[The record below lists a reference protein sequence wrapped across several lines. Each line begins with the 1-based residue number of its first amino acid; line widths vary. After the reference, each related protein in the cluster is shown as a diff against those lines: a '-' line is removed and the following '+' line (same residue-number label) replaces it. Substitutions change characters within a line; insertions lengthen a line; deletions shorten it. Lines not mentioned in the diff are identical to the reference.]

1 MHDLGLGLVDYPQ
14 IIAKPMDLSLV
25 SLKLQQDEYS
35 FMEEILDDI
44 QLIWDNCKNYNQA
57 GSVCLLAHSGST
69 LSQIRW
75 ISTIRNSS
83 KITSIMCPYPSPVS
97 REI

>member
-1 MHDLGLGLVDYPQ
+1 MDLYLGLGLLDYPQ

-57 GSVCLLAHSGST
+57 GSVRMVGCSGST
-69 LSQIRW
+69 QSQIRW
-75 ISTIRNSS
+75 ISTIRNLS
-83 KITSIMCPYPSPVS
+83 KITSIMWSYPFQVC
-97 REI
+97 